1 MKIKVALGQMRITAS
16 VDENLAKIKSLVA
29 VAKRKR
35 ADAICFPECG
45 LSGYGPIHYQS
56 PAGFDPKKMDTAHRA
71 IRKLARVRHIAIV
84 LGTSLYARGKWWN
97 AALLVAKSG
106 RIAGTY
112 AKAHL
117 TGGDKKFYA
126 PGPEVKTFP
135 FLGTRVG
142 CQICLDQ
149 RFPELFRVLALKGAK
164 IIFHPLYA
172 VSKDTVWK
180 RPVIDAHMRSRAAEN
195 SVFVVSVNRASIWQN
210 STSRIY
216 DPNGVLVAQSP
227 IGREGVAVGVLDF
240 AKKYNQFIKNRRR
253 DLADLRYK

>member
-1 MKIKVALGQMRITAS
+1 MKIKVALGQMRITGS

-35 ADAICFPECG
+35 VDAICFPECA
-45 LSGYGPIHYQS
+45 LSGYGPLHYKS
-56 PAGFDPKKMDTAHRA
+56 PEKIDRKKMDAAHRE
-71 IRKLARVRHIAIV
+71 IRKLARTRRIAII
-84 LGTSLYARGKWWN
+84 LGTSLHARGKWWN
-97 AALLVAKSG
+97 AALFVAKSG
-106 RIAGTY
+106 RITGVY

-117 TGGDKKFYA
+117 TSGDKEFYE
-126 PGPEVKTFP
+126 PGPEVRTFP

-149 RFPELFRVLALKGAK
+149 RFPELFRVLALAGAR

-172 VSKDTVWK
+172 VSKKTVWK

-195 SVFVVSVNRASIWQN
+195 SVFIVTVNRASITQN

-216 DPNGVLVAQSP
+216 DPSGVLVAQSR
-227 IGREGVAVGVLDF
+227 IGTEDVAVGVLDF
-240 AKKYNQFIKNRRR
+240 TRKYSQFIQNRRR

>member
-1 MKIKVALGQMRITAS
+1 MKIKVALGQMRITGS

-35 ADAICFPECG
+35 ADAICFPECA
-45 LSGYGPIHYQS
+45 LSGYGPIHYDS
-56 PAGFDPKKMDTAHRA
+56 PGELDRKKMDAAHSE
-71 IRKLARVRHIAIV
+71 IRNLARARRIAIIS
-84 LGTSLYARGKWWN
+84 GTSLYTKGKWWN
-97 AALLVAKSG
+97 AALFVTKSG
-106 RIAGTY
+106 RIAHVY

-117 TGGDKKFYA
+117 TGGDKDFYA
-126 PGPEVKTFP
+126 PGQEVKTFP

-172 VSKDTVWK
+172 VSRDTLWK

-195 SVFVVSVNRASIWQN
+195 SVFIVTVNRASITQN

-227 IGREGVAVGVLDF
+227 LGREDVAVGVLDLTR
-240 AKKYNQFIKNRRR
+240 KYSQFIKSRRR